1 MPSGDCSNVK
11 IMAQK
16 QHGTTRDVSPTTKSI
31 NASHAKYLK
40 ELDSGLYDKQLS
52 FFDKNTGGYLLYS
65 NQRKMDNM
73 EYNAATFMAIKGKQI
88 TMTPEGVDGYELII
102 VNGKPRFGDGKIG
115 ITSYEQRSPKAAN
128 EATAR
133 KTVENAI
140 NHARKKGAT
149 IAVLFDYS
157 RSFKIQDIKH
167 GAEHFEKNYTDA
179 KYQSVKSLIVV
190 SGSGNVHEWELYK
203 IEK

>member
-1 MPSGDCSNVK
+1 
-11 IMAQK
+11 MAQK
-16 QHGTTRDVSPTTKSI
+16 QHGTTKNVTPNTKAIKASSAKYI
-31 NASHAKYLK
+31 NAL
-40 ELDSGLYDKQLS
+40 ESGLYDKELS

-65 NQRKMDNM
+65 KNRKMDNM
-73 EYNAATFMAIKGKQI
+73 EYNAATFMAVKGKQI
-88 TMTPEGVDGYELII
+88 TMTPEGGEGYELII
-102 VNGKPRFGDGKIG
+102 SNGKPKYGDGRIG

-157 RSFKIQDIKH
+157 RSFKVQDIKH
-167 GAEHFEKNYTDA
+167 GAEHYERNHTDT
-179 KYQSVKSLIVV
+179 KYQSVKSFIVV
-190 SGSGNVHEWELYK
+190 SGSGNIHEWDLYK
-203 IEK
+203 K

>member
-1 MPSGDCSNVK
+1 
-11 IMAQK
+11 MAQK
-16 QHGTTRDVSPTTKSI
+16 QHGTTKNVTSNTKAI
-31 NASHAKYLK
+31 KASSAKYIKAL
-40 ELDSGLYDKQLS
+40 ESGLYDKELS

-65 NQRKMDNM
+65 KNRKMDNM
-73 EYNAATFMAIKGKQI
+73 EYNAATFMTMKGKQI
-88 TMTPEGVDGYELII
+88 TMTPEGVEGYELI
-102 VNGKPRFGDGKIG
+102 VSNGKTKYGDGRIG

-157 RSFKIQDIKH
+157 RSFKVQDIKH
-167 GAEHFEKNYTDA
+167 GAEHYERNHTET
-179 KYQSVKSLIVV
+179 KYQSVKSFIVV
-190 SGSGNVHEWELYK
+190 SGSGNIHEWDLYK
-203 IEK
+203 K

>member
-1 MPSGDCSNVK
+1 
-11 IMAQK
+11 MAQK
-16 QHGTTRDVSPTTKSI
+16 QHGTTKSI
-31 NASHAKYLK
+31 TQNTKAIKASNAKYIK
-40 ELDSGLYDKQLS
+40 AIESGLYDKELS

-65 NQRKMDNM
+65 KNRKMDNM
-73 EYNAATFMAIKGKQI
+73 EYNAATFMAVKGKQI
-88 TMTPEGVDGYELII
+88 TMTPEGGEGYELII
-102 VNGKPRFGDGKIG
+102 ANGKPKYGDGRIG

-157 RSFKIQDIKH
+157 RSFKAQDIKH
-167 GAEHFEKNYTDA
+167 GAEHYERNHTET
-179 KYQSVKSLIVV
+179 KYQSVKSFIVV
-190 SGSGNVHEWELYK
+190 SGSGNIHEWDLYK
-203 IEK
+203 K

>member
-1 MPSGDCSNVK
+1 
-11 IMAQK
+11 MAQK
-16 QHGTTRDVSPTTKSI
+16 QHGTTKSI
-31 NASHAKYLK
+31 TPNTKAIKVSNAKYIKAL
-40 ELDSGLYDKQLS
+40 ESGLYDKKLS

-65 NQRKMDNM
+65 KNRKMDNM
-73 EYNAATFMAIKGKQI
+73 EYNAATFMAVKGKQI
-88 TMTPEGVDGYELII
+88 TMTPEGGEGYELII
-102 VNGKPRFGDGKIG
+102 ANGKPKYGDGRIG

-157 RSFKIQDIKH
+157 RSFKVQDIKH
-167 GAEHFEKNYTDA
+167 GAEHYEKNHAET
-179 KYQSVKSLIVV
+179 KYQSVKSFIVV
-190 SGSGNVHEWELYK
+190 SGSGNIHEWELYK
-203 IEK
+203 K

>member
-1 MPSGDCSNVK
+1 
-11 IMAQK
+11 MAQK
-16 QHGTTRDVSPTTKSI
+16 QHGTTKSITPNTKSI
-31 NASHAKYLK
+31 KVSSAKYIKAL
-40 ELDSGLYDKQLS
+40 ESGLYDKKLS

-65 NQRKMDNM
+65 KNRNMDNM
-73 EYNAATFMAIKGKQI
+73 EYNAATFMAVNGKQI
-88 TMTPEGVDGYELII
+88 TMTPEGGDGYELII
-102 VNGKPRFGDGKIG
+102 ANGKPKYGDGRIG

-157 RSFKIQDIKH
+157 RSFKVQDIKH
-167 GAEHFEKNYTDA
+167 GAEHYEKNHAET
-179 KYQSVKSLIVV
+179 KYQSVKSFIVV
-190 SGSGNVHEWELYK
+190 SGSGNIHEWELYK
-203 IEK
+203 K

>member
-1 MPSGDCSNVK
+1 
-11 IMAQK
+11 MAQK
-16 QHGTTRDVSPTTKSI
+16 QHGTTKSI
-31 NASHAKYLK
+31 TPNTKAIKASNAKYIKAL
-40 ELDSGLYDKQLS
+40 ESGLYDKKLS

-65 NQRKMDNM
+65 KNRKMDNM
-73 EYNAATFMAIKGKQI
+73 EYNAATFMAVNGKQI
-88 TMTPEGVDGYELII
+88 TMTPEGGEGYEII
-102 VNGKPRFGDGKIG
+102 IANGKPKYGDGRIG

-157 RSFKIQDIKH
+157 RSFKVQDIKH
-167 GAEHFEKNYTDA
+167 GAEHYEKNHAET
-179 KYQSVKSLIVV
+179 KYQSVKSFIVV
-190 SGSGNVHEWELYK
+190 SGSGNIHEWELYK
-203 IEK
+203 K

>member
-1 MPSGDCSNVK
+1 
-11 IMAQK
+11 MAQK
-16 QHGTTRDVSPTTKSI
+16 QHGTTKNVTTNTKAI
-31 NASHAKYLK
+31 KASSTKYIKAL
-40 ELDSGLYDKQLS
+40 ESGLYDKELS

-65 NQRKMDNM
+65 KNRKMDNM
-73 EYNAATFMAIKGKQI
+73 EYNAATFMAVKGKQI
-88 TMTPEGVDGYELII
+88 TMTPEGGEGYELII
-102 VNGKPRFGDGKIG
+102 ANGKPKYGDGRIG

-157 RSFKIQDIKH
+157 RSFKVQDIKH
-167 GAEHFEKNYTDA
+167 GAEHYERNHTET
-179 KYQSVKSLIVV
+179 KYQSVKSFIVV
-190 SGSGNVHEWELYK
+190 SGSGNIHEWDLYK
-203 IEK
+203 K

>member
-1 MPSGDCSNVK
+1 
-11 IMAQK
+11 MAQK
-16 QHGTTRDVSPTTKSI
+16 QHGTTKNVTPNTKAI
-31 NASHAKYLK
+31 KASSAKYIKAL
-40 ELDSGLYDKQLS
+40 ESGLYDKELS

-65 NQRKMDNM
+65 KNRKMDNM
-73 EYNAATFMAIKGKQI
+73 EYNASTFMAVKGKQI
-88 TMTPEGVDGYELII
+88 TMTPEGEEGYELII
-102 VNGKPRFGDGKIG
+102 ANGKPKYGDGRIG

-157 RSFKIQDIKH
+157 RSFKVQDIKH
-167 GAEHFEKNYTDA
+167 GAEHYERNHTET
-179 KYQSVKSLIVV
+179 KYQSVKSFIVV
-190 SGSGNVHEWELYK
+190 SGSGNIHEWDLYK
-203 IEK
+203 K

>member
-1 MPSGDCSNVK
+1 
-11 IMAQK
+11 MAQK
-16 QHGTTRDVSPTTKSI
+16 QHGTTKNVTPNTKAI
-31 NASHAKYLK
+31 KASSAKYIKAL
-40 ELDSGLYDKQLS
+40 ESGLYDKELS

-65 NQRKMDNM
+65 KNRKMDNM
-73 EYNAATFMAIKGKQI
+73 EYNAATFMAVKGKQI
-88 TMTPEGVDGYELII
+88 TMTPEGEEGYELII
-102 VNGKPRFGDGKIG
+102 ANCKPKYGDGRIG

-157 RSFKIQDIKH
+157 RSFKVQDIKH
-167 GAEHFEKNYTDA
+167 GAEHYERNHTET
-179 KYQSVKSLIVV
+179 KYQSVKSFIVV
-190 SGSGNVHEWELYK
+190 SGSGNIHEWDLYK
-203 IEK
+203 K

>member
-1 MPSGDCSNVK
+1 
-11 IMAQK
+11 MAQK
-16 QHGTTRDVSPTTKSI
+16 QHGTTKSI
-31 NASHAKYLK
+31 TSNTKAIKESSAKYIKAL
-40 ELDSGLYDKQLS
+40 ESGLYDKELS
-52 FFDKNTGGYLLYS
+52 FFYRNTGGYLLYS
-65 NQRKMDNM
+65 KNRKMDNM

-88 TMTPEGVDGYELII
+88 TMTPEGVEGYELII
-102 VNGKPRFGDGKIG
+102 SNGKLKYGDGRIG

-157 RSFKIQDIKH
+157 RSFKVQDIKH
-167 GAEHFEKNYTDA
+167 GAEHYERNHNET
-179 KYQSVKSLIVV
+179 KYQSVKSFIVV
-190 SGSGNVHEWELYK
+190 SGSGNIHEWDLYK
-203 IEK
+203 K

>member
-1 MPSGDCSNVK
+1 
-11 IMAQK
+11 MAQK
-16 QHGTTRDVSPTTKSI
+16 QHGTTKSI
-31 NASHAKYLK
+31 TPNTKAIKASNAKYIKAL
-40 ELDSGLYDKQLS
+40 ESGLYDKELS

-65 NQRKMDNM
+65 KNRKMDNM
-73 EYNAATFMAIKGKQI
+73 EYNAATFMAVKGKQI
-88 TMTPEGVDGYELII
+88 TMTPEGGEGYELII
-102 VNGKPRFGDGKIG
+102 ANGKPKYGDGRIG

-157 RSFKIQDIKH
+157 RSFKVQELKH
-167 GAEHFEKNYTDA
+167 GAEPYARSHAET
-179 KYQSVKSLIVV
+179 KYQSVKSFIVV
-190 SGSGNVHEWELYK
+190 SGSGNIHEWELYK
-203 IEK
+203 K

>member
-1 MPSGDCSNVK
+1 
-11 IMAQK
+11 MAQK
-16 QHGTTRDVSPTTKSI
+16 QHGTTKGVTPSTKAI
-31 NASHAKYLK
+31 KASQTKYLK
-40 ELDSGLYDKQLS
+40 AIDSGLYDKNQS
-52 FFDKNTGGYLLYS
+52 FFDKNTGGYVLYS
-65 NQRKMDNM
+65 SQRKMDNM

-88 TMTPEGVDGYELII
+88 TMTPEGVEGYELII
-102 VNGKPRFGDGKIG
+102 ANGKPKYGDGRIG

-128 EATAR
+128 AATAR

-149 IAVLFDYS
+149 VAVLFDYS

-167 GAEHFEKNYTDA
+167 GAEHYERNHTET
-179 KYQSVKSLIVV
+179 KYQSVKSFIVV

-203 IEK
+203 KDK

>member
-1 MPSGDCSNVK
+1 
-11 IMAQK
+11 MAQK
-16 QHGTTRDVSPTTKSI
+16 QHGTTKNVTPNTKAIKVSS
-31 NASHAKYLK
+31 AKYIKAL
-40 ELDSGLYDKQLS
+40 ESGLYDKELS

-65 NQRKMDNM
+65 KNRNMDNM
-73 EYNAATFMAIKGKQI
+73 EYNAATFMAVNGKQI
-88 TMTPEGVDGYELII
+88 TMTPEGEEGYELII
-102 VNGKPRFGDGKIG
+102 SNGKPKYGDGRIG

-157 RSFKIQDIKH
+157 RSFKVQDIKH
-167 GAEHFEKNYTDA
+167 GAEHYERNHTET
-179 KYQSVKSLIVV
+179 KYKSVKSFIVV
-190 SGSGNVHEWELYK
+190 SGSGNIHEWDLYK
-203 IEK
+203 K

>member
-1 MPSGDCSNVK
+1 
-11 IMAQK
+11 MAQK
-16 QHGTTRDVSPTTKSI
+16 QHGTTKNVTSNTKAI
-31 NASHAKYLK
+31 KASSAKYIKAL
-40 ELDSGLYDKQLS
+40 ESGLYDKELS

-65 NQRKMDNM
+65 KNRKMDNM
-73 EYNAATFMAIKGKQI
+73 EYNAATFMTMKGKQI
-88 TMTPEGVDGYELII
+88 TMTPEGVEGYELI
-102 VNGKPRFGDGKIG
+102 VSNGKTKYGDGRIG

-157 RSFKIQDIKH
+157 RSFKVQDIKH
-167 GAEHFEKNYTDA
+167 GAEHYERNHDET
-179 KYQSVKSLIVV
+179 KYQSVKSFIVV
-190 SGSGNVHEWELYK
+190 SGSGNIHEWELYK
-203 IEK
+203 K

>member
-1 MPSGDCSNVK
+1 
-11 IMAQK
+11 MAQK
-16 QHGTTRDVSPTTKSI
+16 QHGTTKSI
-31 NASHAKYLK
+31 TPNTKAIKASNAKYIKAL
-40 ELDSGLYDKQLS
+40 ESGLYDKELS

-65 NQRKMDNM
+65 KNRKMDNM
-73 EYNAATFMAIKGKQI
+73 EYNAATFMAVKGKQI
-88 TMTPEGVDGYELII
+88 TMTQEGGEGYELII
-102 VNGKPRFGDGKIG
+102 TNGKPKYGDGRIG

-157 RSFKIQDIKH
+157 RSFNVQEIKH
-167 GAEHFEKNYTDA
+167 GAEHYERNHAKT
-179 KYQSVKSLIVV
+179 KYQSVKSFIVV
-190 SGSGNVHEWELYK
+190 SGSGNIHEWELYK
-203 IEK
+203 K

>member
-1 MPSGDCSNVK
+1 
-11 IMAQK
+11 MAQK
-16 QHGTTRDVSPTTKSI
+16 QHGTTKGVTPSTKAI
-31 NASHAKYLK
+31 NASQTKYLK
-40 ELDSGLYDKQLS
+40 AIDSGLYDKNLS
-52 FFDKNTGGYLLYS
+52 FFDKNTGGYVLYS
-65 NQRKMDNM
+65 SQRKMDNM

-88 TMTPEGVDGYELII
+88 TMTPEGVEGYELII
-102 VNGKPRFGDGKIG
+102 ANGKPKYGDGRID

-128 EATAR
+128 AATAR

-149 IAVLFDYS
+149 VAVLFDYS

-167 GAEHFEKNYTDA
+167 GAEHYERNHTET

-203 IEK
+203 KDK

>member
-1 MPSGDCSNVK
+1 
-11 IMAQK
+11 MAQK
-16 QHGTTRDVSPTTKSI
+16 QHGTTKSI
-31 NASHAKYLK
+31 TPNTKAIKASNAKYIKAL
-40 ELDSGLYDKQLS
+40 ESGLYDKELS

-65 NQRKMDNM
+65 KNRKMDNM
-73 EYNAATFMAIKGKQI
+73 EYNAATFMAVKGKQI
-88 TMTPEGVDGYELII
+88 TMTPEGGEGYELII
-102 VNGKPRFGDGKIG
+102 ANGKPKYGDGRIG

-157 RSFKIQDIKH
+157 QTSNTEQNTMRGITLK
-167 GAEHFEKNYTDA
+167 
-179 KYQSVKSLIVV
+179 QSISP
-190 SGSGNVHEWELYK
+190 
-203 IEK
+203 

>member
-1 MPSGDCSNVK
+1 
-11 IMAQK
+11 MAQK
-16 QHGTTRDVSPTTKSI
+16 QHGTTKNVTPNTKAI
-31 NASHAKYLK
+31 KASSAKYIKAL
-40 ELDSGLYDKQLS
+40 ESGLYDKELS

-65 NQRKMDNM
+65 KNRKMDNM
-73 EYNAATFMAIKGKQI
+73 EYNAATFMAVKGKQI
-88 TMTPEGVDGYELII
+88 TMTPEGVEGYELI
-102 VNGKPRFGDGKIG
+102 VSNGKLKYGDGRIG

-157 RSFKIQDIKH
+157 RSFKVKEIKH
-167 GAEHFEKNYTDA
+167 GAEHYERNHTET
-179 KYQSVKSLIVV
+179 KYQSVKSFIVV
-190 SGSGNVHEWELYK
+190 SGSGNIHEWDLYK
-203 IEK
+203 K

>member
-1 MPSGDCSNVK
+1 
-11 IMAQK
+11 MAQK
-16 QHGTTRDVSPTTKSI
+16 QHGTTKSI
-31 NASHAKYLK
+31 TPNTKAIKASNAKYIKAL
-40 ELDSGLYDKQLS
+40 ESGLYDKEIS

-65 NQRKMDNM
+65 KNRKMDNM
-73 EYNAATFMAIKGKQI
+73 EYNAATFMAVKGKQI
-88 TMTPEGVDGYELII
+88 TMTPEGGEGYELII
-102 VNGKPRFGDGKIG
+102 ANGKPKYGDGRIG

-157 RSFKIQDIKH
+157 RSFKVQEIKH
-167 GAEHFEKNYTDA
+167 GAEHYERNRAET
-179 KYQSVKSLIVV
+179 KYQSVKSFIVV
-190 SGSGNVHEWELYK
+190 SGSGNIHEWELYK
-203 IEK
+203 K

>member
-1 MPSGDCSNVK
+1 
-11 IMAQK
+11 MARK
-16 QHGTTRDVSPTTKSI
+16 QHGTTRSVTPTTKAI
-31 NASHAKYLK
+31 KASYEQYLRQ
-40 ELDSGLYDKQLS
+40 LGNGVYDKEQS

-73 EYNAATFMAIKGKQI
+73 EYNAATFMALKGMQI
-88 TMTPEGVDGYELII
+88 TMTPEGIDGYELI
-102 VNGKPRFGDGKIG
+102 VANGKPKYGDGKISF
-115 ITSYEQRSPKAAN
+115 TSYEQRSPKAAN

-140 NHARKKGAT
+140 NHARKKGAE
-149 IAVLFDYS
+149 IAVIFDYS

-167 GAEHFEKNYTDA
+167 GTEHYEKSYTNT
-179 KYQSVKSLIVV
+179 KYKSVKTLIVV

-203 IEK
+203 K

>member
-1 MPSGDCSNVK
+1 
-11 IMAQK
+11 MAQK
-16 QHGTTRDVSPTTKSI
+16 QHGTTKSI
-31 NASHAKYLK
+31 TPNTKAIKASNAKYIKAL
-40 ELDSGLYDKQLS
+40 ESGLYDKKIS

-65 NQRKMDNM
+65 KNRKMDNM
-73 EYNAATFMAIKGKQI
+73 EYNAATFMAVKGKQI
-88 TMTPEGVDGYELII
+88 TMTPEGGEGYELII
-102 VNGKPRFGDGKIG
+102 ANGKPKYGDGRIG

-157 RSFKIQDIKH
+157 RSFKVQ
-167 GAEHFEKNYTDA
+167 
-179 KYQSVKSLIVV
+179 
-190 SGSGNVHEWELYK
+190 
-203 IEK
+203 

>member
-1 MPSGDCSNVK
+1 
-11 IMAQK
+11 MAQK
-16 QHGTTRDVSPTTKSI
+16 QHGTTKNVTPNTKAI
-31 NASHAKYLK
+31 KASSAKYIKVL
-40 ELDSGLYDKQLS
+40 ESSLYDKELS

-65 NQRKMDNM
+65 KNRKMDNM
-73 EYNAATFMAIKGKQI
+73 EYNAATFMAMKGKQI
-88 TMTPEGVDGYELII
+88 TMTPEGVEGYELI
-102 VNGKPRFGDGKIG
+102 VSNGKPKYGDGRIG

-157 RSFKIQDIKH
+157 RSFKVQDIKH
-167 GAEHFEKNYTDA
+167 GAEHYERNHAET
-179 KYQSVKSLIVV
+179 KYQSVKSFIVV
-190 SGSGNVHEWELYK
+190 SGSGNIHEWELYK
-203 IEK
+203 K

>member
-1 MPSGDCSNVK
+1 
-11 IMAQK
+11 MAQK
-16 QHGTTRDVSPTTKSI
+16 QHGTTKNVTPNTKAI
-31 NASHAKYLK
+31 KASSAKYIKAL
-40 ELDSGLYDKQLS
+40 ESGLYDKELS

-65 NQRKMDNM
+65 KNRKMDNM
-73 EYNAATFMAIKGKQI
+73 EYNAATFMAVNGKQI
-88 TMTPEGVDGYELII
+88 TMTPEGEEGYELI
-102 VNGKPRFGDGKIG
+102 VSNGKPKYGDGRIG

-157 RSFKIQDIKH
+157 RSFKVQEIKH
-167 GAEHFEKNYTDA
+167 GAEHYERNHTET
-179 KYQSVKSLIVV
+179 KYQSVKSFIVV
-190 SGSGNVHEWELYK
+190 SGSGNIHEWDLYK
-203 IEK
+203 K

>member
-1 MPSGDCSNVK
+1 
-11 IMAQK
+11 MAQK
-16 QHGTTRDVSPTTKSI
+16 QHGTTKNVTPNTKSI
-31 NASHAKYLK
+31 KASSAKYIKAL
-40 ELDSGLYDKQLS
+40 ESGLYDNELS

-65 NQRKMDNM
+65 KNRKMDNM
-73 EYNAATFMAIKGKQI
+73 EYNAATFMAVKGKQI
-88 TMTPEGVDGYELII
+88 TMTPEGEEGYELII
-102 VNGKPRFGDGKIG
+102 ANGKPKYGDGRIG

-157 RSFKIQDIKH
+157 RSFKVQDTKH
-167 GAEHFEKNYTDA
+167 GAEHYEKNHAET
-179 KYQSVKSLIVV
+179 KYQSVKSFIVV
-190 SGSGNVHEWELYK
+190 SGSGNIHEWELYK
-203 IEK
+203 K